1 MIKKGYPKLRK
12 NQGRIKKW
20 CQGQEDP
27 KRIKK
32 GLKKD
37 KKRIKKGYPKLRK
50 NQGRIKQGYPGQGQ
64 EDKKMIKKDKKR
76 ISKIEEKS
84 GEDKKG

>member
-1 MIKKGYPKLRK
+1 M
-12 NQGRIKKW
+12 
-20 CQGQEDP
+20 
-27 KRIKK
+27 
-32 GLKKD
+32 
-37 KKRIKKGYPKLRK
+37 RK

-84 GEDKKG
+84 GEDKKRIKKGYPRNFK